1 MRSANIMYPF
11 PIRIFDGCW
20 NVLMTKPNGWI
31 QCHNHRDALTLSGH
45 QVLINQAAS
54 NRRGGKQFSLKSRTA
69 AGVLDRYGKEFAA
82 DLCRY
87 YAKINVTKA
96 AVKRFKPRQPR

>member
-1 MRSANIMYPF
+1 MYPF

-20 NVLMTKPNGWI
+20 NVLMAKPNGWI
-31 QCHNHRDALTLSGH
+31 QCNNHRDALTLSGY

-54 NRRGGKQFSLKSRTA
+54 NRRGGKQFSLKLCTA
-69 AGVLDRYGKEFAA
+69 AGVLDRYGKGFAA

-87 YAKINVTKA
+87 YAKITSA
-96 AVKRFKPRQPR
+96 QMPVKGLKLRRPR